1 MRESYRP
8 RAERQEHPADMLKH
22 KLREH
27 AQATNHSV
35 AERYGLDALL
45 ADDGSVSP
53 DGYTAL
59 FTEAAVQQDAES
71 VIRRELEFS
80 NALHPDTQGFYKR
93 IYGAETVADLLRIW
107 KENKS
112 REKNSQMEMA
122 VTLLLSKMLG
132 QEFLVLRTAPLD
144 DYDHGVDNII
154 LDFHTGEVVGAF
166 DEVHQSDNGERLAKK
181 KDKIHTVAK
190 RGGAKVRYGVKLENG
205 VLTRAE
211 LRGVPVFYLGL
222 TSEELDALISA
233 LRDDDGEVLDQI
245 FKTLIDS
252 LKSQQAELGATTTYV
267 PFQQKLA
274 SFNALLER
282 VSHRRGEGG

>member
-1 MRESYRP
+1 MPESYRP
-8 RAERQEHPADMLKH
+8 RTERHEHPADMLKH
-22 KLREH
+22 KLRE
-27 AQATNHSV
+27 QARAINHSV
-35 AERYGLDALL
+35 AESYGVDDLL
-45 ADDGSVSP
+45 AADGTVDP
-53 DGYTAL
+53 QGYAEL
-59 FTEAAVQQDAES
+59 LGEAAVQQDVES
-71 VIRRELEFS
+71 ATRRELEFS
-80 NALHPDTQGFYKR
+80 NALHPDTQGFYRRK
-93 IYGAETVADLLRIW
+93 YGAESVADLLRIW

-132 QEFLVLRTAPLD
+132 QGFLVLRTAAID

-190 RGGAKVRYGVKLENG
+190 RGGAKVRYGLKLENG

-222 TSEELDALISA
+222 TSEELDELVGA
-233 LRDDDGEVLDQI
+233 LRDDDAEVMEVI
-245 FKTLIDS
+245 FKKLIDS
-252 LKSQQAELGATTTYV
+252 LKLQQAELGAASTHAQ
-267 PFQQKLA
+267 FQKKLQT
-274 SFNALLER
+274 FGELLER
-282 VSHRRGEGG
+282 VSPGGE

>member
-1 MRESYRP
+1 MPESYRS
-8 RAERQEHPADMLKH
+8 RTERHEHPADMLKH
-22 KLREH
+22 KLRE
-27 AQATNHSV
+27 QARVTNRNV
-35 AERYGLDALL
+35 AEMYGVDDLL
-45 ADDGSVSP
+45 AADGSVDP
-53 DGYTAL
+53 QGYTEL
-59 FTEAAVQQDAES
+59 LGEAAVAHDTES
-71 VIRRELEFS
+71 AVRRELEFS
-80 NALHPDTQGFYKR
+80 NALNADTQGFYKR
-93 IYGAETVADLLRIW
+93 KYGAETVADLLRIW

-132 QEFLVLRTAPLD
+132 EGFLVLRTAAID

-190 RGGAKVRYGVKLENG
+190 RGGAKVRYGLKLENG

-222 TSEELDALISA
+222 TSEELDELVGA
-233 LRDDDGEVLDQI
+233 LRDDDAEVMEVI
-245 FKTLIDS
+245 FKKLIDS
-252 LKSQQAELGATTTYV
+252 LKLQQAELGSATTHAQ
-267 PFQQKLA
+267 FQQKLQT
-274 SFNALLER
+274 FGELLER
-282 VSHRRGEGG
+282 VSPGGE